1 MSPAVCDVLHRNRR
15 RALKNF
21 ERRRKTESPP
31 GLCQFSPAA
40 DKPMRNL
47 WSAECQE
54 RPFALQKM
62 GLLFS
67 LSHVTDAGIND
78 AVYLGRD
85 WFDRTEERCSPLR
98 HDTRTFERQ

>member
-15 RALKNF
+15 RAVKKF
-21 ERRRKTESPP
+21 ERRRKTEFPP
-31 GLCQFSPAA
+31 GLCQLSPAA

-78 AVYLGRD
+78 DVYLGRD
-85 WFDRTEERCSPLR
+85 WFDRTEESPRRLR
-98 HDTRTFERQ
+98 PDARTFDRQ